1 MPHHF
6 KIAQENRER
15 MIEQGLSP
23 EIVRKYLLRTDEL
36 QRDNFESVR
45 HSLSRRDQEEI
56 ETMLL
61 QGELL
66 LQLVTACCE
75 VGQSSS

>member
-1 MPHHF
+1 MPHQF

-23 EIVRKYLLRTDEL
+23 EIVRKYLLRTEKL
-36 QRDNFESVR
+36 QRDNFESIR
-45 HSLSRRDQEEI
+45 HRLSRKDQEEI

-66 LQLVTACCE
+66 LELVTACCE
-75 VGQSSS
+75 VG